1 MKFIFI
7 TLFPEQIMEAA
18 EHSIIGRARKSG
30 LIDVSCINPRDFT
43 HDNHRTVDDTPFGGG
58 AGMVLK
64 PEPMVAA
71 IRLAK
76 EQLPDARVIAMC
88 PGGRTLNQGVVE
100 EYAHCGQ
107 DFIFVCGHYEGFD
120 ERIFHWVDEKLS
132 IGDYVLTGG
141 EMPALIVMDAIS
153 RFIPGVLGK
162 LESAVE
168 DSFSTG
174 LLEYPQYTR
183 PVVFEG
189 LEVPEVL
196 RSGNHALI
204 NAWRLKESLKA
215 TYDLRRDLLTDE
227 QLALIEKPLPRK
239 MKKSERKFYD
249 ELRAEIA
256 DMLAQKEK
264 LANEL
269 AAMQNKIAD
278 THQEIATEEESTLSE
293 ADIE

>member
-1 MKFIFI
+1 MKFLFV
-7 TLFPEQIMEAA
+7 TLFPEQIEQAA
-18 EHSIIGRARKSG
+18 AHSILQRAAKKG
-30 LIDVSCINPRDFT
+30 LLEISCINPRDFT
-43 HDNHRTVDDTPFGGG
+43 YDNHRTVDDTPFGGG

-71 IRLAK
+71 IRKAK
-76 EQLPDARVIAMC
+76 EQLPNARVIAMC
-88 PGGRTLNQGVVE
+88 PGGRTLKQSLVE

-141 EMPALIVMDAIS
+141 EMPALIVMDAVA

-162 LESAVE
+162 LVSAEE

-183 PVVFEG
+183 PVNFEG

-196 RSGNHALI
+196 RNGNHALI
-204 NAWRLKESLKA
+204 ESWRLQESIKA
-215 TYDLRRDLLTDE
+215 TYFIRPDLLTAE
-227 QLALIEKPLPRK
+227 QINLLEKPLPYK
-239 MKKSERKFYD
+239 MKKTERRFWE
-249 ELRAEIA
+249 ELRE
-256 DMLAQKEK
+256 
-264 LANEL
+264 
-269 AAMQNKIAD
+269 KIAAEKVKMTAQYVAGKD
-278 THQEIATEEESTLSE
+278 ALPKE
-293 ADIE
+293 AEQNG

>member
-1 MKFIFI
+1 MRFLFI
-7 TLFPEQIMEAA
+7 TLFPEQIEQAA
-18 EHSIIGRARKSG
+18 SHSIMQRAASKG
-30 LIDVSCINPRDFT
+30 LIEVSCINPRDFT
-43 HDNHRTVDDTPFGGG
+43 YDNHRTVDDTPFGGG

-71 IRLAK
+71 IRKAK
-76 EQLPDARVIAMC
+76 EQLPNARVIAMC
-88 PGGRTLNQGVVE
+88 PGGRTLKQSIVE
-100 EYAHCGQ
+100 EYAHSGQ

-162 LESAVE
+162 LVSAEE

-183 PVVFEG
+183 PVNFEG
-189 LEVPEVL
+189 MEVPEVL

-204 NAWRLKESLKA
+204 NDWRLQQSLKA
-215 TYDLRRDLLTDE
+215 TYLLRPDMLTEE
-227 QLALIEKPLPRK
+227 QLRFIEQPLPFK
-239 MKKSERKFYD
+239 MKKSPRRFWEQ
-249 ELRAEIA
+249 LRSDIAVAKAEQE
-256 DMLAQKEK
+256 AQTAAQDKE
-264 LANEL
+264 AE
-269 AAMQNKIAD
+269 
-278 THQEIATEEESTLSE
+278 QEA
-293 ADIE
+293 